1 MGGEEQARVRRDPP
15 EPRSPWTIAREVW
28 REAVTDRTM
37 LSAGG
42 LAFFALFGL
51 LPAIAAVGALYALA
65 VSPETIEGQIVGLEG
80 VLPDMLIQMLREL
93 VTRVAGG
100 FGFGL
105 GLLFNLAIVLWTV
118 QRSASG
124 IITALNLV
132 HDTQEQRDRLHR
144 EGAAL
149 AIAAGSLLF
158 LAVSLFMIAIVP
170 LFAPALAPPFDT
182 LLLVVRWPLLA
193 LLFLLYIAGVYRI
206 APAEPPRRYRWIS
219 VGALVAL
226 GLWLAASGLFSLY
239 ISVIG
244 GFSPYYGSAT
254 APVVLLAWL
263 FISSWVVMIGAEV
276 NEQIVEAHEG
286 KPHDDVKEKVDR
298 A

>member
-1 MGGEEQARVRRDPP
+1 M
-15 EPRSPWTIAREVW
+15 IARNVW
-28 REAVTDRTM
+28 REAITDRTM

-51 LPAIAAVGALYALA
+51 LPAIAAVGAVYALA
-65 VSPETIEGQIVGLEG
+65 VSPETIEAQIAGLEG
-80 VLPDMLIQMLREL
+80 VLPDVLIRMLREL
-93 VTRVAGG
+93 VTHVAGG

-149 AIAAGSLLF
+149 AIAAASLLI
-158 LAVSLFMIAIVP
+158 LAVSLFMIAILP
-170 LFAPALAPPFDT
+170 LFAPALESPLDN
-182 LLLVVRWPLLA
+182 LVLILRWPLLA
-193 LLFLLYIAGVYRI
+193 LLFLLYIAAVYRI

-276 NEQIVEAHEG
+276 NEQIVEGREG
-286 KPHDDVKEKVDR
+286 KPKEDVKEKVDR

>member
-1 MGGEEQARVRRDPP
+1 MPGRVKPKADRQAP
-15 EPRSPWTIAREVW
+15 EPRDPWTVVRNVW
-28 REAVTDRTM
+28 RESVTDRTM
-37 LSAGG
+37 LSASG

-51 LPAIAAVGALYALA
+51 LPAIAAVGAVYSLA
-65 VSPETIEGQIVGLEG
+65 VPPETLEAQVARLEQ
-80 VLPDMLIQMLREL
+80 VLPEMLVAMLREFL
-93 VTRVAGG
+93 AQVPR
-100 FGFGL
+100 GFGL
-105 GLLFNLAIVLWTV
+105 GVGLLFNLAMVLWTV

-132 HDTQEQRDRLHR
+132 HDVEEERDWLHR
-144 EGAAL
+144 EFAAL
-149 AIAAGSLLF
+149 AIAAGSLIV
-158 LAVSLFMIAIVP
+158 LAVSLFLIAVLP
-170 LFAPALAPPFDT
+170 LIAPALEAPFDR
-182 LLLVVRWPLLA
+182 LAMVLRWPLLT
-193 LLFLLYIAGVYRI
+193 LLFLLYLIAIYRL

-219 VGALVAL
+219 IGALVAV

-254 APVVLLAWL
+254 APVVLLVWL

-276 NEQIVEAHEG
+276 NEQIVEGHDG
-286 KPHDDVKEKVDR
+286 KPKDDMKDKVDR